1 MTATTGLDAGLS
13 AVCRMEDLL
22 SAVAA
27 VVPHVGRPK
36 DGGGVDR
43 VRVVVDAG
51 AMRLALLAGDR
62 TSAAVALAPLLETDE
77 PDADDGGG
85 AGWVADLDL
94 TAPSARVIPAVLD
107 KAGGDTAV
115 LTVDP
120 IRRTLR
126 VADAS
131 GLLEGRAVK
140 VRAMGEWVGDE
151 ERVCAAGVVLAACA
165 RPLAVR
171 ATAFLPADALRSWAA
186 TGRALGGLPMRLT
199 AAGDVVVAA
208 GAVDG
213 LDGLTVLGATA
224 PMWGADHAPLD
235 EPAYDGPGVTAL
247 MGLLLDGV
255 PAGGETAPDRERGL
269 VGEITDWL
277 HDRPADAGGESA

>member
-62 TSAAVALAPLLETDE
+62 TSAAVALAPLLEAD
-77 PDADDGGG
+77 DDGGG

-107 KAGGDTAV
+107 KAGGDTAA

-165 RPLAVR
+165 RPLAAR
-171 ATAFLPADALRSWAA
+171 ATAFLPADALRSWAVS
-186 TGRALGGLPMRLT
+186 GRALGGLPMRLT

-208 GAVDG
+208 SAVDD

-255 PAGGETAPDRERGL
+255 PAGGETAPDRDRGL

-277 HDRPADAGGESA
+277 HDRPAGGDPA

>member
-1 MTATTGLDAGLS
+1 MITTTGLDAGLR

-62 TSAAVALAPLLETDE
+62 TSAAVALAPLLE
-77 PDADDGGG
+77 ADGGG
-85 AGWVADLDL
+85 GGWVADLDL
-94 TAPSARVIPAVLD
+94 TAPSARVIPAVLG
-107 KAGGDTAV
+107 KAGGDTAA

-131 GLLEGRAVK
+131 GLSGLLAGRAVK
-140 VRAMGEWVGDE
+140 VCAMGEWVGDE
-151 ERVCAAGVVLAACA
+151 ERVCAAGVVLTACA
-165 RPLAVR
+165 RPLAAR
-171 ATAFLPADALRSWAA
+171 ATAFLPADVLRSWAA

-208 GAVDG
+208 GAVDD

-255 PAGGETAPDRERGL
+255 PAGGETAPGRDRGL

-277 HDRPADAGGESA
+277 NDRPAGGDPA

>member
-62 TSAAVALAPLLETDE
+62 TSAAVALAPLLE
-77 PDADDGGG
+77 ADGGGG

-107 KAGGDTAV
+107 KAGGDTAA

-165 RPLAVR
+165 RPLAAR

-199 AAGDVVVAA
+199 AAGDVVIAA
-208 GAVDG
+208 GAVDD

-224 PMWGADHAPLD
+224 PMWSADHAPLD

-255 PAGGETAPDRERGL
+255 PAGGETAPDHDRGL

>member
-94 TAPSARVIPAVLD
+94 TAPSAKVIPAVLG
-107 KAGGDTAV
+107 KTGGDTAA

-151 ERVCAAGVVLAACA
+151 ERVCAAGLVLAACA
-165 RPLAVR
+165 RPLAAR

-208 GAVDG
+208 GAVDD

-224 PMWGADHAPLD
+224 TMWGADHAPLD

-255 PAGGETAPDRERGL
+255 PAGGETAPDRDRGL

-277 HDRPADAGGESA
+277 HDRPAGGDPA

>member
-1 MTATTGLDAGLS
+1 MITTTGLDAGLR

-27 VVPHVGRPK
+27 VVPHVGRPR

-62 TSAAVALAPLLETDE
+62 TSAAVALAPLLE
-77 PDADDGGG
+77 ADGGG
-85 AGWVADLDL
+85 GWVADLDL

-107 KAGGDTAV
+107 KAGGDTAA

-165 RPLAVR
+165 RPLAAR

-208 GAVDG
+208 GAVDD

-224 PMWGADHAPLD
+224 TMWGADHAPLD

-255 PAGGETAPDRERGL
+255 PAGGETAPDRDRGL

-277 HDRPADAGGESA
+277 HDRPAGGDPA

>member
-62 TSAAVALAPLLETDE
+62 TSAAVALAPLLE
-77 PDADDGGG
+77 ADDGGGG

-94 TAPSARVIPAVLD
+94 TAPSAKVIPAVLD
-107 KAGGDTAV
+107 KAGGDTAA

-165 RPLAVR
+165 RPLAAR

-208 GAVDG
+208 GAVDD

-224 PMWGADHAPLD
+224 TMWGADHAPLD

-255 PAGGETAPDRERGL
+255 PAGGETAPDRDRGL

-277 HDRPADAGGESA
+277 HDRPADTGGESA

>member
-1 MTATTGLDAGLS
+1 MITTTGLDAGLS

-85 AGWVADLDL
+85 GGGWVADLDL

-107 KAGGDTAV
+107 KAGGDTAA

-140 VRAMGEWVGDE
+140 VRAMGEWVGNDDSPRGVPRE
-151 ERVCAAGVVLAACA
+151 FSPRAMPMAGPRAGAPASRGRA
-165 RPLAVR
+165 RR
-171 ATAFLPADALRSWAA
+171 TGPADPDRARLAPDDPLPR
-186 TGRALGGLPMRLT
+186 GRRALHGWKTARFGGR
-199 AAGDVVVAA
+199 
-208 GAVDG
+208 
-213 LDGLTVLGATA
+213 
-224 PMWGADHAPLD
+224 
-235 EPAYDGPGVTAL
+235 
-247 MGLLLDGV
+247 
-255 PAGGETAPDRERGL
+255 RG
-269 VGEITDWL
+269 
-277 HDRPADAGGESA
+277 R

>member
-1 MTATTGLDAGLS
+1 MTATTLDAGLS

-27 VVPHVGRPK
+27 VVPHVGRPR

-85 AGWVADLDL
+85 GAGWVADLDL
-94 TAPSARVIPAVLD
+94 TAPSARVIPAVLG
-107 KAGGDTAV
+107 KAGGDTAA

-165 RPLAVR
+165 RPLAAR

-208 GAVDG
+208 GAVDD

-255 PAGGETAPDRERGL
+255 PTGGETAPDRDRGL

-277 HDRPADAGGESA
+277 HDRPAGGDPA

>member
-62 TSAAVALAPLLETDE
+62 TSAVVALAPLLEADE

-94 TAPSARVIPAVLD
+94 TAPSARVIPAVLG
-107 KAGGDTAV
+107 KTGGDTAA

-131 GLLEGRAVK
+131 GLLAGRAVK

-165 RPLAVR
+165 RPLAAR

-208 GAVDG
+208 GAVDD

-255 PAGGETAPDRERGL
+255 PAGGETAPDRDRGL

-277 HDRPADAGGESA
+277 HDRPAGGESA

>member
-1 MTATTGLDAGLS
+1 MITTALDAGLS

-62 TSAAVALAPLLETDE
+62 TSAAVALAPLLEADE
-77 PDADDGGG
+77 PADDGGG

-94 TAPSARVIPAVLD
+94 TAPSARVIPAVLG
-107 KAGGDTAV
+107 KTGADTAA

-120 IRRTLR
+120 VRRTLR

-165 RPLAVR
+165 RPLAAR
-171 ATAFLPADALRSWAA
+171 ATAFLPADALRSWAVS
-186 TGRALGGLPMRLT
+186 GRALGGLPMRLT

-208 GAVDG
+208 GAVDD

-235 EPAYDGPGVTAL
+235 EPAYDGPGVAAL

-255 PAGGETAPDRERGL
+255 PAGGETAPDRDRGL

-277 HDRPADAGGESA
+277 NDRPADAGGESA

>member
-1 MTATTGLDAGLS
+1 MTATTLDAGLS

-62 TSAAVALAPLLETDE
+62 TSAAVALAPLLE
-77 PDADDGGG
+77 ADGGG
-85 AGWVADLDL
+85 GGWVADLDL
-94 TAPSARVIPAVLD
+94 TAPSARVIPAVLG
-107 KAGGDTAV
+107 KAGGDTAA

-131 GLLEGRAVK
+131 GLSGLLAGRAVK
-140 VRAMGEWVGDE
+140 VCAMGEWVGDE

-165 RPLAVR
+165 RPLAAR
-171 ATAFLPADALRSWAA
+171 ATAFLPADALRSWAVS
-186 TGRALGGLPMRLT
+186 GRALGGLPMRLT

-208 GAVDG
+208 GAVDD

-255 PAGGETAPDRERGL
+255 PAGGETAPDRDRGL

>member
-1 MTATTGLDAGLS
+1 MITTTGLDAGLR

-27 VVPHVGRPK
+27 VVPHVGRPR

-62 TSAAVALAPLLETDE
+62 TSAAVALAPLLE
-77 PDADDGGG
+77 ADGGG
-85 AGWVADLDL
+85 GWVADLDL
-94 TAPSARVIPAVLD
+94 TAPLARVIPAVLD
-107 KAGGDTAV
+107 KAGGDTAA

-165 RPLAVR
+165 RPLAAR

-208 GAVDG
+208 GAVDD

-224 PMWGADHAPLD
+224 PMWGADYAPLD
-235 EPAYDGPGVTAL
+235 EPAYDGPATAAL

-255 PAGGETAPDRERGL
+255 PAGGETAPDRDRGL

-277 HDRPADAGGESA
+277 HDRPADEGSEGR

>member
-1 MTATTGLDAGLS
+1 MTATTGLDAGLW

-62 TSAAVALAPLLETDE
+62 TSAAVALAPLLE
-77 PDADDGGG
+77 ADDGGGG

-94 TAPSARVIPAVLD
+94 TAPSAKVIPAVLD
-107 KAGGDTAV
+107 KAGGDTAA

-165 RPLAVR
+165 RPLAAR

-208 GAVDG
+208 GAVDD

-224 PMWGADHAPLD
+224 TMWGADHAPLD

-255 PAGGETAPDRERGL
+255 PAGGETAPDRDRGL

-277 HDRPADAGGESA
+277 NDRPASTGGESA

>member
-94 TAPSARVIPAVLD
+94 TAPSARVIPAVLG
-107 KAGGDTAV
+107 KTGGDTAA

-131 GLLEGRAVK
+131 GLLAGRAVK

-165 RPLAVR
+165 RPLAAR
-171 ATAFLPADALRSWAA
+171 ATAFLPADALRSWAVS
-186 TGRALGGLPMRLT
+186 GRALGGLPMRLT

-208 GAVDG
+208 GAVDD

-255 PAGGETAPDRERGL
+255 PAGGETAPDRDRGL

>member
-62 TSAAVALAPLLETDE
+62 TSAAVALAPLLE
-77 PDADDGGG
+77 ADGGG
-85 AGWVADLDL
+85 GWVADLDL

-107 KAGGDTAV
+107 KAGGDTAA

-120 IRRTLR
+120 PRRTLR

-140 VRAMGEWVGDE
+140 VRAMGAWVGDE

-224 PMWGADHAPLD
+224 TMWGADHAPLD

>member
-1 MTATTGLDAGLS
+1 MTATTLDAGLS

-62 TSAAVALAPLLETDE
+62 TSAAVALAPLLEA
-77 PDADDGGG
+77 DADGGG

-107 KAGGDTAV
+107 KAGGDTAA

-165 RPLAVR
+165 RPLAAR

-208 GAVDG
+208 GAVDD

-255 PAGGETAPDRERGL
+255 PAGGETAPDRDRGL

-277 HDRPADAGGESA
+277 HDRPAGGDPA

>member
-1 MTATTGLDAGLS
+1 MITTALDAGLS

-62 TSAAVALAPLLETDE
+62 TSAAVALAPLLEADE
-77 PDADDGGG
+77 PADDGGG

-94 TAPSARVIPAVLD
+94 TAPSARVIPAVLG
-107 KAGGDTAV
+107 KTGADTAA

-120 IRRTLR
+120 VRRTLR

-131 GLLEGRAVK
+131 GLLEG
-140 VRAMGEWVGDE
+140 RAMGEWVGDE

-165 RPLAVR
+165 RPLAAR

-208 GAVDG
+208 GAVDD

-255 PAGGETAPDRERGL
+255 PAGGETAPDRDRGL

-277 HDRPADAGGESA
+277 HDRPASAGGDPA

>member
-51 AMRLALLAGDR
+51 AMRLALLTGDR
-62 TSAAVALAPLLETDE
+62 TSAVVALAPLLETDE

-94 TAPSARVIPAVLD
+94 TAPSAKVIPAVLD
-107 KAGGDTAV
+107 KAGGDTAA

-165 RPLAVR
+165 RPLAAR

-208 GAVDG
+208 GAVDD

-224 PMWGADHAPLD
+224 PMWGADYAPLD

-255 PAGGETAPDRERGL
+255 PAGGETAPGRDRGL

-277 HDRPADAGGESA
+277 HDRPAGGDPA

>member
-77 PDADDGGG
+77 PDAAGGG

-208 GAVDG
+208 GAVDD

-255 PAGGETAPDRERGL
+255 PAGGETAPGRERGL

-277 HDRPADAGGESA
+277 HDRPAGAGGESA

>member
-1 MTATTGLDAGLS
+1 
-13 AVCRMEDLL
+13 MEDLL

-27 VVPHVGRPK
+27 VVPHVGRPR

-62 TSAAVALAPLLETDE
+62 TSAAVALAPLLEADE
-77 PDADDGGG
+77 PDDDGGG

-107 KAGGDTAV
+107 KAGGDTAA

-165 RPLAVR
+165 RPLAAR

-208 GAVDG
+208 GAVDD

-255 PAGGETAPDRERGL
+255 PAGGETAPDRERNE
-269 VGEITDWL
+269 EIG
-277 HDRPADAGGESA
+277 RASCRERV

>member
-1 MTATTGLDAGLS
+1 MTATTLDAGLS

-27 VVPHVGRPK
+27 VVPHVGRPR

-77 PDADDGGG
+77 PDDDGGG

-107 KAGGDTAV
+107 KAGGDTAA

-131 GLLEGRAVK
+131 SLLEGRAVK
-140 VRAMGEWVGDE
+140 VRTMSEW
-151 ERVCAAGVVLAACA
+151 
-165 RPLAVR
+165 
-171 ATAFLPADALRSWAA
+171 
-186 TGRALGGLPMRLT
+186 
-199 AAGDVVVAA
+199 
-208 GAVDG
+208 
-213 LDGLTVLGATA
+213 A
-224 PMWGADHAPLD
+224 P
-235 EPAYDGPGVTAL
+235 
-247 MGLLLDGV
+247 
-255 PAGGETAPDRERGL
+255 
-269 VGEITDWL
+269 
-277 HDRPADAGGESA
+277 

>member
-1 MTATTGLDAGLS
+1 MTATTLDAGLS

-62 TSAAVALAPLLETDE
+62 TSAAVALAPLLEADE
-77 PDADDGGG
+77 PDDGGGGG

-94 TAPSARVIPAVLD
+94 TAPSARVIPAVLG
-107 KAGGDTAV
+107 KTGGDTAA

-131 GLLEGRAVK
+131 GLLAGRAVK

-165 RPLAVR
+165 RPLAAR
-171 ATAFLPADALRSWAA
+171 ATAFLPADALRSWAVS
-186 TGRALGGLPMRLT
+186 GRALGGLPMRLT

-208 GAVDG
+208 GAVDD

-255 PAGGETAPDRERGL
+255 PAGGETAPDRDRGL

>member
-62 TSAAVALAPLLETDE
+62 TSAAVALAPLLE
-77 PDADDGGG
+77 ADDGGGG

-94 TAPSARVIPAVLD
+94 TAPSAKVIPAVLG
-107 KAGGDTAV
+107 KTGGDTAA

-165 RPLAVR
+165 RPLAAR

-208 GAVDG
+208 GAVDD

-224 PMWGADHAPLD
+224 TMWGADHAPLD

-255 PAGGETAPDRERGL
+255 PAGGETAPDRDRGL

-277 HDRPADAGGESA
+277 HDRPAGGDPA

>member
-1 MTATTGLDAGLS
+1 MTATTLDAGLS

-62 TSAAVALAPLLETDE
+62 TSAAVALAPLLE
-77 PDADDGGG
+77 ADDGGGG

-107 KAGGDTAV
+107 KAGGDTAA

-165 RPLAVR
+165 RPLAAR

-208 GAVDG
+208 GAVDD

-255 PAGGETAPDRERGL
+255 PAGGETAPDRDRGL

-277 HDRPADAGGESA
+277 NDRPAGGDPA

>member
-1 MTATTGLDAGLS
+1 MITTTGLDAGLS

-62 TSAAVALAPLLETDE
+62 TSAAVALAPLLE
-77 PDADDGGG
+77 ADDGGGG

-107 KAGGDTAV
+107 KAGGDTAA

-165 RPLAVR
+165 RPLAAR

-208 GAVDG
+208 GAVDD

-224 PMWGADHAPLD
+224 PVWGADYAPLD
-235 EPAYDGPGVTAL
+235 EPAYDGPAIAAL

-255 PAGGETAPDRERGL
+255 PAGGETALGRDRGL

-277 HDRPADAGGESA
+277 NDRPAGGESA

>member
-1 MTATTGLDAGLS
+1 MITTTGLDAGLS

-27 VVPHVGRPK
+27 VVPHVGRPR

-94 TAPSARVIPAVLD
+94 TAPSAKVIPAVLD
-107 KAGGDTAV
+107 KAGGDTAA

-165 RPLAVR
+165 RPLAAR
-171 ATAFLPADALRSWAA
+171 ATAFLPAAALRSWAA

-208 GAVDG
+208 GAVDD

-224 PMWGADHAPLD
+224 TMWGADHAPLD

-255 PAGGETAPDRERGL
+255 PAGGETAPGRDRGL

-277 HDRPADAGGESA
+277 HDRPAGGDPA

>member
-1 MTATTGLDAGLS
+1 MTATTLDAGLS

-62 TSAAVALAPLLETDE
+62 TSAAVALAPLLEADE
-77 PDADDGGG
+77 PDDDGAG

-94 TAPSARVIPAVLD
+94 TASSAKVIPAVLG
-107 KAGGDTAV
+107 KAGGDIAA

-140 VRAMGEWVGDE
+140 VCAMGEWVGDGE
-151 ERVCAAGVVLAACA
+151 ERVCAAGLVLAACA
-165 RPLAVR
+165 RPLAAR
-171 ATAFLPADALRSWAA
+171 ATAFLPADARRSWAA
-186 TGRALGGLPMRLT
+186 PGRAGGGLPRRLP
-199 AAGDVVVAA
+199 AAADVVGGA
-208 GAVDG
+208 GAADD

-224 PMWGADHAPLD
+224 PVWGADHAPLD

-255 PAGGETAPDRERGL
+255 PAGGETAPDRDRGL

-277 HDRPADAGGESA
+277 HDRPADTGGESA

>member
-1 MTATTGLDAGLS
+1 MITTTGLDAGLR

-62 TSAAVALAPLLETDE
+62 TSAAVALAPLLE
-77 PDADDGGG
+77 ADDGGG

-94 TAPSARVIPAVLD
+94 TAPSARVIPAVLG
-107 KAGGDTAV
+107 KTGGDTAA

-151 ERVCAAGVVLAACA
+151 ERVCAAGVVLTACA
-165 RPLAVR
+165 RPLAAR

-208 GAVDG
+208 GAVDD

-255 PAGGETAPDRERGL
+255 PAGGETAPDRDRGL

-277 HDRPADAGGESA
+277 NDRPASAGGDPA

>member
-51 AMRLALLAGDR
+51 AMRLALLAVDQ

-77 PDADDGGG
+77 PDADDGGD

-94 TAPSARVIPAVLD
+94 TAPSAKVIPAVLD
-107 KAGGDTAV
+107 KTGGDTAA

-165 RPLAVR
+165 RPLAAR

-208 GAVDG
+208 GAVDD

-255 PAGGETAPDRERGL
+255 PAGGETAPDRDRGL

-277 HDRPADAGGESA
+277 HDRPAGAGGESA

>member
-77 PDADDGGG
+77 PDVDDGG

-94 TAPSARVIPAVLD
+94 TAPSAKVIPAVLD
-107 KAGGDTAV
+107 KAGGDTAA

-165 RPLAVR
+165 RPLAAR

-208 GAVDG
+208 GAVDD

-224 PMWGADHAPLD
+224 TMWGADHAPLD

-255 PAGGETAPDRERGL
+255 PAGGETAPDRDRGL

-277 HDRPADAGGESA
+277 HDRPAGGDPA

>member
-277 HDRPADAGGESA
+277 HDRPADTGGESV

>member
-62 TSAAVALAPLLETDE
+62 TSAVVALAPLLETDE
-77 PDADDGGG
+77 PDADGGG

-94 TAPSARVIPAVLD
+94 TAPSARFIPAVLD

-165 RPLAVR
+165 RPLAAR

-208 GAVDG
+208 GAVDD

-255 PAGGETAPDRERGL
+255 PAGGETAPDRDRGL

-277 HDRPADAGGESA
+277 HDRPAGAGGESA

>member
-1 MTATTGLDAGLS
+1 MITTALDAGLR

-27 VVPHVGRPK
+27 VVPHVGRPR

-62 TSAAVALAPLLETDE
+62 TSAAVALAPLLEAD
-77 PDADDGGG
+77 DDGGG

-107 KAGGDTAV
+107 KAGGDTAA

-131 GLLEGRAVK
+131 GLLAGRAVK

-165 RPLAVR
+165 RPLAAR

-208 GAVDG
+208 GAVDD

-255 PAGGETAPDRERGL
+255 PAGGETAPDRDRGL

-277 HDRPADAGGESA
+277 HDRPAGGDPA

>member
-77 PDADDGGG
+77 PDADDGG

-107 KAGGDTAV
+107 KAGGDTAA

-165 RPLAVR
+165 RPLAAR

-208 GAVDG
+208 GAVDD

-224 PMWGADHAPLD
+224 TMWGADHAPLD

-255 PAGGETAPDRERGL
+255 PAGGETAPDRDRGL

-277 HDRPADAGGESA
+277 HDRPAGGDPA

>member
-1 MTATTGLDAGLS
+1 MITTTGLDAGLS

-43 VRVVVDAG
+43 VRVVVDTG

-62 TSAAVALAPLLETDE
+62 TSAAVALAPLLEADE

-94 TAPSARVIPAVLD
+94 TAPSAKVIPAVLG
-107 KAGGDTAV
+107 KTGADTAA

-165 RPLAVR
+165 RPLAAR

-208 GAVDG
+208 GAVDD

-224 PMWGADHAPLD
+224 TMWGADHAPLD

-255 PAGGETAPDRERGL
+255 PAGGETAPDRDRGL

-277 HDRPADAGGESA
+277 HDRPADEGSEGR

>member
-1 MTATTGLDAGLS
+1 MTATTGLDAGLW

-77 PDADDGGG
+77 PDADEGGG

-94 TAPSARVIPAVLD
+94 TAPSAKVIPAVLD
-107 KAGGDTAV
+107 KAGGDTAA

-165 RPLAVR
+165 RPLAAR

-208 GAVDG
+208 GAVDD

-224 PMWGADHAPLD
+224 PMWGADHAPLG

-255 PAGGETAPDRERGL
+255 PAGGETAPDRDRGL